1 MKINDILQQ
10 PSSLPV
16 SKKADKME
24 GKEVDFQH
32 FLNDARARRS
42 EGHQATP
49 PPSTSREVENLSVPV
64 LSVPSLNG
72 ASETKEMN
80 QIRSLGIKATEDTLG
95 ILEQYQK
102 AIGDPRMTLRQ
113 MNSIVQSLSQEV
125 KSLKTL
131 AEKVPSSD
139 PLQKI
144 MTDLGI
150 VSTVEIEKFSRG
162 EYV

>member
-1 MKINDILQQ
+1 MKITDILQQ

-16 SKKADKME
+16 SKKADKTE

-32 FLNDARARRS
+32 LLNDARARRS

-49 PPSTSREVENLSVPV
+49 PPFTSREVENLSIPV

-80 QIRSLGIKATEDTLG
+80 QVRSQGIKATEDTLG
-95 ILEQYQK
+95 ILEQYQR
-102 AIGDPRMTLRQ
+102 AIGDPGKTLRQ
-113 MNSIVQSLSQEV
+113 MDSLVQSLSHEV
-125 KSLKTL
+125 ENLKTL

-144 MTDLGI
+144 MADLGI

>member
-16 SKKADKME
+16 SKKADKTE
-24 GKEVDFQH
+24 GKEIDFQH

-49 PPSTSREVENLSVPV
+49 PPSTSREVENLFVPV
-64 LSVPSLNG
+64 LSVSSLNG
-72 ASETKEMN
+72 ASETKEMK

-102 AIGDPRMTLRQ
+102 AIGDPTKTLRQ
-113 MNSIVQSLSQEV
+113 MDSIVQSLSQEV
-125 KSLKTL
+125 KNLKTV

>member
-1 MKINDILQQ
+1 MKITDILQQ

-16 SKKADKME
+16 SKKADKTE

-49 PPSTSREVENLSVPV
+49 PPLTSGEVENLSIPA

-72 ASETKEMN
+72 APETREMN

-95 ILEQYQK
+95 ILEQYQR
-102 AIGDPRMTLRQ
+102 AIGDPGKTLRQ
-113 MNSIVQSLSQEV
+113 MDSLVQSLSHELGN
-125 KSLKTL
+125 LKTL

>member
-1 MKINDILQQ
+1 MKITDILQQ
-10 PSSLPV
+10 PSSLPA
-16 SKKADKME
+16 SKKADKTE

-49 PPSTSREVENLSVPV
+49 PPSTSREVESLSIPV

-72 ASETKEMN
+72 VSETQEMN

-95 ILEQYQK
+95 SLEQYQR
-102 AIGDPRMTLRQ
+102 AIGDPGKTLRQ
-113 MNSIVQSLSQEV
+113 VDSLVQSLSQEV
-125 KSLKTL
+125 ENLKTL